1 MLRQIRIKNFQSIED
16 LTYNFSEGL
25 NVIVAPNNVGKSIL
39 NKIIEVLV
47 DFDKLKSYD
56 IKQYITFGKL
66 KSDLFISDEEN
77 TYWVEIYLTKINYH
91 ILEDSRFRFIGNS
104 LPSGLIKAL
113 GLLLCDGGFV
123 GNLIMSDHS
132 KLLVDSNANINNQIL
147 SLIARD
153 DNVEAILEESEQR
166 MAEMN
171 SNLRVLRPKRDSI
184 RKELSLIHVEDTF
197 AREEALK
204 RVFATTQL
212 VEDLIGLNELAEYL
226 KVDSS
231 DVSHLE
237 GVLKLCQD
245 LENLSYKF
253 INIREIKEIR
263 DMEKDLKVASE
274 LEEVLVKLDD
284 ISYKMGMVKEIKPV
298 RFNSNI
304 LGLVSKL
311 EQISINLSRVSKV
324 KLPSLDKIKSCEEL
338 ENLVSVL
345 DNYSIKIDKQNKL
358 KQEMKTLKEEIDSYG
373 GEVYDCP
380 IYGSIKLVNEE
391 CIRNYN

>member
-47 DFDKLKSYD
+47 NFDKLKSYD

-91 ILEDSRFRFIGNS
+91 VLEDSRFRFIGNS

-226 KVDSS
+226 KADSS
-231 DVSHLE
+231 NVSHLE

-298 RFNSNI
+298 RFNFNI
-304 LGLVSKL
+304 LGLLSKL

-345 DNYSIKIDKQNKL
+345 DDYSIKIDKQNKL

>member
-47 DFDKLKSYD
+47 NFDKLKSYD

-91 ILEDSRFRFIGNS
+91 VLEDSRFRFIGNS

-166 MAEMN
+166 MTEMN

-226 KVDSS
+226 KADSS
-231 DVSHLE
+231 NVSHLE

-304 LGLVSKL
+304 LGLLSKL

-345 DNYSIKIDKQNKL
+345 DDYSIKIDKQNKL

>member
-47 DFDKLKSYD
+47 NFDKLKSYD

-91 ILEDSRFRFIGNS
+91 VLEDSRFRFIGNS

-231 DVSHLE
+231 NVSHLE

-304 LGLVSKL
+304 LGLLSKL

-345 DNYSIKIDKQNKL
+345 DDYSIKIDKQNKL